1 MTNRI
6 ITHATF
12 FDLID
17 LIDLTPPL
25 IEGGTVANGADV
37 RFTVVACRT
46 PTTIAEACDQVCE
59 RKKIGSMVVDLV
71 ISTTDNK

>member
-12 FDLID
+12 FD

-59 RKKIGSMVVDLV
+59 RKKIWIHVG
-71 ISTTDNK
+71 

>member
-12 FDLID
+12 FD

-59 RKKIGSMVVDLV
+59 RKKIWIHGG
-71 ISTTDNK
+71 

>member
-12 FDLID
+12 FDLIG
-17 LIDLTPPL
+17 LTPPL

-59 RKKIGSMVVDLV
+59 RKKIWIHGG
-71 ISTTDNK
+71 